1 MVAALGRPELLSQ
14 LAQSLARQVGVEDLR
29 LRIYL
34 FQDSPI
40 VEVGPP
46 IADPELCRRSPE
58 VFLAELPDAK
68 LVAAETNLG
77 IVGNCERMFDHVKAS
92 DADAFVFFEEDLI
105 LSEHYL
111 ATIAQLL
118 TQTADNPFVGL
129 VNCVH
134 ELARDLETQRQKP
147 SFLVHMGLFMWSIAF
162 SRRTYTRMANY
173 LDAYFSICRK
183 VGYRC
188 NGRDRPESVAAVRQ
202 FFYEL
207 GFPKPVGGPAPD
219 VALAAFSWLY
229 LMHNLSTW
237 VFFAKYTGRAGL
249 TSNPQSYDQKNLG
262 GMQLYDQRVETFDIP
277 SVAES
282 LFVMHSWRKTRLD
295 RRLAELARDSQ
306 R

>member
-1 MVAALGRPELLSQ
+1 
-14 LAQSLARQVGVEDLR
+14 
-29 LRIYL
+29 
-34 FQDSPI
+34 
-40 VEVGPP
+40 
-46 IADPELCRRSPE
+46 
-58 VFLAELPDAK
+58 
-68 LVAAETNLG
+68 
-77 IVGNCERMFDHVKAS
+77 
-92 DADAFVFFEEDLI
+92 
-105 LSEHYL
+105 
-111 ATIAQLL
+111 
-118 TQTADNPFVGL
+118 
-129 VNCVH
+129 
-134 ELARDLETQRQKP
+134 
-147 SFLVHMGLFMWSIAF
+147 
-162 SRRTYTRMANY
+162 MANY

-295 RRLAELARDSQ
+295 RRLAELARDVLHLQNQTLGAYSRAPAFNNVFPLLEEMFSCGERNVAEFNRVTLEALASLVGIKCLFKVSSRVPKADELRGRDRVIDLCRALGATTYINPIGGLELYKQ
-306 R
+306 RDFENYGIDLVFLKARITEYNQFGAPHVPFLSIIDVLMFNAGASLESIVRHGYDLVRQ